1 MEIIINYYIKAK
13 KEKYINKKL
22 ISKIIN
28 KEKYINIKKNYL
40 ILHNADNKI
49 KNKSE
54 KNIYVNNNFRKLLS
68 IIIILM
74 IIPICLPNEIELRK
88 LISNYEISIKI
99 KGTGNQ
105 YILSDTCQ
113 IEGESY
119 SFNNLP
125 NEIIIN
131 DISKNDIMKLYYLDR
146 EINTIKM
153 TWNSGITSF
162 KALF

>member
-1 MEIIINYYIKAK
+1 MEIIINYYINTKIENCIIK
-13 KEKYINKKL
+13 QLINK
-22 ISKIIN
+22 ISNYK
-28 KEKYINIKKNYL
+28 KYINIKKNYL
-40 ILHNADNKI
+40 LLHKADNKI

-74 IIPICLPNEIELRK
+74 IIPICLSNEIELRK

-113 IEGESY
+113 IEGQSY
-119 SFNNLP
+119 SFNDLP
-125 NEIIIN
+125 SEIIIN
-131 DISKNDIMKLYYLDR
+131 EISRNDIMKLYYLDR
-146 EINTIKM
+146 
-153 TWNSGITSF
+153 
-162 KALF
+162 